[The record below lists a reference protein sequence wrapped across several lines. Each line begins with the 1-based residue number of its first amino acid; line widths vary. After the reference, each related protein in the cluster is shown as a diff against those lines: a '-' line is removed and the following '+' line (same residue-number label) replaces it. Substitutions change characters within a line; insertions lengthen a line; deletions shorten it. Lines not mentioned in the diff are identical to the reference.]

1 MTCLSALKRD
11 IPDKGNIKILCDPLF
26 AHLDL
31 PPEIQC
37 DLLLTP
43 PPLPPKRLHN
53 FWTTFDTNLSIYSW
67 YPLLSSVSRVSNHL
81 PKYIPLC
88 KSLSWLSQ
96 YLSMKIT
103 PLKPPF
109 DNWSCEKLFPFW
121 APSVWL
127 IFFTLPPPSLWL
139 WSYVIFWWAPFPRM
153 WYFVIFLVTTS
164 PRKRIA

>member
-1 MTCLSALKRD
+1 M
-11 IPDKGNIKILCDPLF
+11 CDPF
-26 AHLDL
+26 FY
-31 PPEIQC
+31 PSW
-37 DLLLTP
+37 TP
-43 PPLPPKRLHN
+43 PSPCYPLRSFNHLRFPPKRPHN

-103 PLKPPF
+103 PLKPPI

-127 IFFTLPPPSLWL
+127 IHFLPTPPSS
-139 WSYVIFWWAPFPRM
+139 WSRSSVIFWWAPPPN
-153 WYFVIFLVTTS
+153 VIFWWLPPP
-164 PRKRIA
+164 PRT